1 MQYPIG
7 MKFNPD
13 TARMEMQNFLDVA
26 LNPVGIIKFLHTVT
40 SGYSIAALFV
50 IGISAWFLLKGRN
63 VVMAKKSIV
72 VAASFGLITS
82 VFLLFSGDESAYQ
95 AANKQPMKLAAMEGL
110 YKGQTNAGLVAMGI
124 LNPSKKAGDD
134 KEAFLLELKVPYALG
149 LMATRGINNFTPG
162 IDDIIYG
169 NEKEGIESAAS
180 KMEKGRLAVD
190 ALRAYKDAK
199 KAGDESVMASSKQ
212 TLEQNLKFLG
222 YGYIKNVEDLV
233 PHVGLTFY
241 SFHVMVALGTYFI
254 ALFAL
259 TLFMCLSSKFDI
271 VNFKKLLWLCVFT
284 IPLGFV
290 AAEAGWIVAEV
301 GRQPWV
307 IQDLMTVGVGAT
319 NLADTNIKISVAL
332 FTILFT
338 VLLIAEVKIML
349 KQIKIGFENHA

>member
-1 MQYPIG
+1 M
-7 MKFNPD
+7 
-13 TARMEMQNFLDVA
+13 
-26 LNPVGIIKFLHTVT
+26 
-40 SGYSIAALFV
+40 
-50 IGISAWFLLKGRN
+50 
-63 VVMAKKSIV
+63 
-72 VAASFGLITS
+72 
-82 VFLLFSGDESAYQ
+82 
-95 AANKQPMKLAAMEGL
+95 
-110 YKGQTNAGLVAMGI
+110 
-124 LNPSKKAGDD
+124 
-134 KEAFLLELKVPYALG
+134 
-149 LMATRGINNFTPG
+149 
-162 IDDIIYG
+162 
-169 NEKEGIESAAS
+169 
-180 KMEKGRLAVD
+180 
-190 ALRAYKDAK
+190 
-199 KAGDESVMASSKQ
+199 
-212 TLEQNLKFLG
+212 
-222 YGYIKNVEDLV
+222 